1 MIDREN
7 FEKTFPYIIH
17 ELRSV
22 YDPEIPIDV
31 FELGLIYDIIVQED
45 NSVDVTMTLTAPN
58 CPVAGELPQW
68 IQEAVEKAGHD
79 KVRIELTFDPPWTP
93 EMVSDDGRLYLGM

>member
-1 MIDREN
+1 MIDREH

-68 IQEAVEKAGHD
+68 IQEAVEQAGHD

>member
-1 MIDREN
+1 MIDRKH
-7 FEKTFPYIIH
+7 FETTFPNIVH

-31 FELGLIYDIIVQED
+31 FELGLIYDIVLQEGT
-45 NSVDVTMTLTAPN
+45 SVDVTMTLTAPN

>member
-1 MIDREN
+1 MIDREYY
-7 FEKTFPYIIH
+7 EKTFPNIVH

-31 FELGLIYDIIVQED
+31 FELGLIYDIILQKD
-45 NSVDVTMTLTAPN
+45 NSVDVRMTLTAPN

-79 KVRIELTFDPPWTP
+79 TVRIELTFDPPWTP
-93 EMVSDDGRLYLGM
+93 EMISEDGRLYLGM